1 MKFGHLPGQI
11 HGELAQNQKID
22 LSTKETINGML
33 SIHKFLHYQSI
44 RHIPL
49 IGPEGSMKTGRLQ
62 MASSTP
68 QESKAYTDAIDYLY
82 NRINFEK
89 SQDQPYNQQ
98 NFRLSRMERLL
109 VQIGNPQQASPV
121 IHIAG
126 SKGKGS
132 VAWLT
137 AEVLRRGGYQ
147 TGLYTSP
154 HLVCLEERFVI
165 NGKPISQDDLAQAIQ
180 AISPA
185 VDEIATLG
193 HGQATFFEITTAIAW
208 WVFRKANCDVVVCEV
223 GLGGRLDSTNVCWPT
238 LSIIT
243 SISYDHQLQLGN
255 TLAEIASEKAG
266 IIKPGVPVIS
276 GVINQEPQ
284 EVIHRIAKER
294 GCQLRQIGRDF
305 HCYRSDTNGAESDR
319 HDRQSRDVEGGAL
332 IDYAASNALWQA
344 GSVHRQ
350 VRLRMLG
357 EHQVSNCGIVLA
369 TVDLLREQG
378 WKISNEAVYLA
389 LLKTQLIGRIQIV
402 SENPLII
409 LDTAHNEASI
419 AALISTL
426 QDHFGERKMRFVF
439 AASKDKKY
447 RSMLRQLYEV
457 ATELHLTQF
466 EHNPRTVP
474 VDELVALI
482 PTMPTDPSI
491 SCFGHSTPEQALKAA
506 VRDVQPSDLVC
517 ITGSFFLAAEL
528 IPILNQEF

>member
-1 MKFGHLPGQI
+1 
-11 HGELAQNQKID
+11 
-22 LSTKETINGML
+22 ML
-33 SIHKFLHYQSI
+33 SIHKFLHLQSI
-44 RHIPL
+44 RHSP
-49 IGPEGSMKTGRLQ
+49 IGSEDYMKTGRLQ
-62 MASSTP
+62 IASSKP
-68 QESKAYTDAIDYLY
+68 LESSPRESKAYTEAIDYLY

-121 IHIAG
+121 IHVAG

-132 VAWLT
+132 VAWMT

-154 HLVCLEERFVI
+154 HLICLEERFVI
-165 NGKPISQDDLAQAIQ
+165 NGKPISRDDLVLAIQ

-185 VDEIATLG
+185 VDEIARLG

-208 WVFRKANCDVVVCEV
+208 WVFRQAKCDVVVIEV

-255 TLAEIASEKAG
+255 TLAEIAGEKAG

-276 GVINQEPQ
+276 GVITEEPQ

-305 HCYRSDTNGAESDR
+305 HCYRSGTDSAESDR
-319 HDRQSRDVEGGAL
+319 LGSVSRDIEGGAL
-332 IDYAASNALWQA
+332 IDYTASNALWQA
-344 GSVHRQ
+344 GSIHRK

-369 TVDLLREQG
+369 TVDILREQG

-389 LLKTQLIGRIQIV
+389 LLETQLIGRIQIV

-419 AALISTL
+419 AALIATL
-426 QDHFGERKMRFVF
+426 KDHFGERKMRFIF

-447 RSMLRQLYEV
+447 RLMLTQLYEV
-457 ATELHLTQF
+457 ATELHMTQF

-482 PTMPTDPSI
+482 PTLSKDPSV
-491 SCFGHSTPEQALKAA
+491 SCYGHSTPEQALKAA
-506 VRDVQPSDLVC
+506 VLDVQPNDLIC

-528 IPILNQEF
+528 IPILQQEF